1 MSKFSR
7 NRNSD
12 FYDDEEDLNTANY
25 RDEIRNRRK
34 LKRMKN
40 AIKARRVDD
49 LLDMDDDDY

>member
-1 MSKFSR
+1 MAKFSR
-7 NRNSD
+7 NNTRD
-12 FYDDEEDLNTANY
+12 FYDDEEDYNIVNQ

-40 AIKARRVDD
+40 AIKSRRIDD